1 MKDHRVQTPSSNE
14 QAEALKFEKL
24 EQKKIGRSN
33 QGQDTCTDNNA
44 VDVDRS
50 HWEQL
55 GHKPIKYTSYQTFR
69 RGFCP
74 TGQNLSLGQE
84 DLQSENTLPL

>member
-1 MKDHRVQTPSSNE
+1 MNRQR
-14 QAEALKFEKL
+14 QKFEKL
-24 EQKKIGRSN
+24 EQKKIGHSN

-44 VDVDRS
+44 VDANRS
-50 HWEQL
+50 HQNNWVL
-55 GHKPIKYTSYQTFR
+55 NYQVHPLPSIR

-84 DLQSENTLPL
+84 DLQLENTLPL